1 MVTSDEFYPL
11 DSTSDADN
19 RILYK
24 TEPSAQLR
32 AIIKRNIV
40 RGDWRVSTSDLLAEV
55 FLDMAKEN
63 SIGLLLECGAH
74 KAEISTAFCERGIG
88 IAVAFEANP
97 YTYHNFTSLAA
108 SSGVK
113 VIQKGMGAAAGLMH
127 LNIPLE
133 DGLLTPGN
141 ASFLLRQTLGHEDSV
156 CVEVTTV
163 DDVLQELTSDVRIA
177 LWIDV
182 EGLALEVLL
191 GAKQSLENGRIEL
204 IHLECE
210 TEEFWVGQALLPEI
224 NDFLKML
231 GFVPVLRDYQT
242 ISQFNVIYLR
252 QALIGP
258 SQLLLQNYWES
269 LFRLPTGRSILKHGM
284 RLKDY
289 LRDLK
294 TYLLR
299 RTGNKGT
306 RWVHHIA
313 SILGSKSSNRASS
326 IRAK

>member
-1 MVTSDEFYPL
+1 MIGISDEFYPL
-11 DSTSDADN
+11 DLIS
-19 RILYK
+19 K
-24 TEPSAQLR
+24 PSAQLR
-32 AIIKRNIV
+32 AHIRENIV
-40 RGDWRVSTSDLLAEV
+40 SGDWRVSTSDLLAGV
-55 FLDMAKEN
+55 FLDIAKEN
-63 SIGLLLECGAH
+63 SLGLLLECGAH
-74 KAEISTAFCERGIG
+74 KAEISIAFCERDMGL
-88 IAVAFEANP
+88 AFAFEANP
-97 YTYHNFTSLAA
+97 YTFQNFTSLAA

-113 VIQKGMGAAAGLMH
+113 VIQKGLGSASGFMH

-141 ASFLLRQTLGHEDSV
+141 ASFLLRQTSDHNDSLS
-156 CVEVTTV
+156 VEVTTV
-163 DDVLQELTSDVRIA
+163 DVVLHELTSEARIA

-210 TEEFWVGQALLPEI
+210 IEEFWVGQALLPEI
-224 NDFLKML
+224 DDFLRML

-242 ISQFNVIYLR
+242 ISQFNVIYLK

-258 SQLLLQNYWES
+258 SEIILQNYWDS
-269 LFRLPTGRSILKHGM
+269 LFRLPTGPSILKHGM
-284 RLKDY
+284 RVKDY

-299 RTGNKGT
+299 RTGNRGKDFI
-306 RWVHHIA
+306 HHLA
-313 SILGSKSSNRASS
+313 SILGSKSSKRIFS
-326 IRAK
+326 IREK